1 MRILLDAHVSGK
13 RIARA
18 LRDAGHDVR
27 AITEERDLEGLDDP
41 DVLGLAARE
50 GRILVTF
57 NNRDFVP
64 LLREWS
70 EAGRP
75 HAGCILIF
83 GLDHSRFAQILRG
96 LEQAFSDRP
105 AQEDWTDITQ
115 PLWRS
120 QAR

>member
-1 MRILLDAHVSGK
+1 LRILLDAHVSGK
-13 RIARA
+13 RIANA

-27 AITEERDLEGLDDP
+27 AISEERDLEGLDDP
-41 DVLGLAARE
+41 DVLSLAAHE

-57 NNRDFVP
+57 NHRDFVP

-75 HAGCILIF
+75 HAGCVLVF
-83 GLDHSRFAQILRG
+83 GIDHSRFAEIRIG
-96 LEQAFSDRP
+96 LERIFSDRP

-115 PLWRS
+115 PLSRS